1 MLAAELQSE
10 LSDAG
15 AVTLGPVGTV
25 EDTLDLIQSEQRID
39 GAILDV
45 NLRGKSIFPA
55 ADLLAERAVPFV
67 FATGYDE
74 GAIPSRFADRPRCE
88 KPIDMAKIKQAIGCV
103 IHA

>member
-1 MLAAELQSE
+1 MEVVPP
-10 LSDAG
+10 DALVV
-15 AVTLGPVGTV
+15 AQP
-25 EDTLDLIQSEQRID
+25 LDHI
-39 GAILDV
+39 GDV
-45 NLRGKSIFPA
+45 R